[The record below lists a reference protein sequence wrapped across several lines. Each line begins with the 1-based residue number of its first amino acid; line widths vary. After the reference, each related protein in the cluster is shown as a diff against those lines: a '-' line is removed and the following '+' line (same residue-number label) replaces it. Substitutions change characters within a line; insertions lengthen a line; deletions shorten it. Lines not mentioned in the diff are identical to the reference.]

1 MKIVMVRLCVMIL
14 ASLLVASA
22 QTVSQR
28 SMARDTLKYNA
39 AAVTVVA
46 TRQPELNL
54 EVPLA
59 TTVVPREQFQL
70 NRNYGLDEAL
80 SLVPGALVQSRTGNH
95 DVRVLIRGFGARGAG
110 ERSNAGTSRGVRFY
124 IDGFPETEPDGRT
137 AFDVIDLG
145 ATQTIEVL
153 RSNASALWGNAAGGV
168 IHLSTVP
175 AIGTR
180 QAMAEV
186 TTGSFGFLRSAV
198 RLAAPLGDDEGV
210 AYAHLTNTSFD
221 GWREHSRSSNFQVT
235 AGALSRLA
243 QRTQLGVFVVGSSNT
258 FRIPGPLTEAEFQA
272 NPQKAQDDPAVY
284 NPTYVARD
292 ERRSNRLGRIGV
304 RLEQGIGDG
313 ELMVQVFAQPKF
325 LQRSERNTFR
335 DFTRY
340 HVGGSVTFRHSTEI
354 SQQVRNQLLLGVD
367 EQYQDGAILFY
378 AYDLATG
385 GRGPLRTNKREGA
398 ENTGVFVQNEI
409 TIGAWSVMLGLRQDW
424 LSYYY
429 GDFLNPRLNDR
440 RTFAQL
446 SPKVGLTYRFGEL
459 TSVYVNYGR
468 GVEIPAGNE
477 TDPPSVF
484 GEDTVR
490 AINPLLEPIRS
501 ETYEVGIKQILMVGS
516 GILRAVSYDLA
527 AYFIRTWNDLIPYR
541 GGRFYLPAG
550 RTERIGGELGIRA
563 DFAEGVGLLGAV
575 TLMQPRLAEYIIDS
589 VYTKASY
596 DASLDGKK
604 ADLSG
609 NRMPGIPSLFAT
621 VRLQYTPS
629 WFERLRVEVE
639 ARYVGSYYA
648 DDRNQYSVPAYT
660 VIDAGV
666 RYEQPLPSGTV
677 LALELRGMNLT
688 DQRYVASVW
697 INPDV
702 TSAGAAYI
710 EPGLPR
716 NLMLRVSVRQQW

>member
-1 MKIVMVRLCVMIL
+1 MNIIIAIVCCVCVL
-14 ASLLVASA
+14 AA
-22 QTVSQR
+22 QQR
-28 SMARDTLKYNA
+28 VPKKTIPERDTLQYNA
-39 AAVTVVA
+39 SAVTVVA
-46 TRQPELNL
+46 MRQPEYNL

-110 ERSNAGTSRGVRFY
+110 ERSNAGTSRGVRFS
-124 IDGFPETEPDGRT
+124 IDGFPVTEPDGRT
-137 AFDVIDLG
+137 AFDLVDLG
-145 ATQTIEVL
+145 ATQSIEVL

-168 IHLSTVP
+168 ISLQTLPPLGSRYS
-175 AIGTR
+175 I
-180 QAMAEV
+180 AELGS
-186 TTGSFGFLRSAV
+186 GSFGFLRSAI
-198 RLAAPLGDDEGV
+198 RLASPLGSEGV
-210 AYAHLTNTSFD
+210 VYANVTNTSFD
-221 GWREHSRSSNFQVT
+221 GWREHSRSSNFQFT
-235 AGALSRLA
+235 AGVVSQLDERSR
-243 QRTQLGVFVVGSSNT
+243 LGVFAIGASNT
-258 FRIPGPLTEAEFQA
+258 FRIPGPLTEAEFRT
-272 NPQKAQDDPAVY
+272 NPRKAQDDLAIY

-304 RLEQGIGDG
+304 RLEQGLGPG
-313 ELMVQVFAQPKF
+313 EVMLQLFAEPKF

-340 HVGGSVTFRHSTEI
+340 HIGGSATYVVATDIDTN
-354 SQQVRNQLLLGVD
+354 VRNRFLAGFD

-378 AYDLATG
+378 ALDLATN

-398 ENTGVFVQNEI
+398 ENTGVFVQDELMW
-409 TIGAWSVMLGLRQDW
+409 GAWSIVLGIRQDW

-446 SPKVGLTYRFGEL
+446 SPKVGLTYRLTEL
-459 TSVYVNYGR
+459 ASLYINYGR

-501 ETYEVGIKQILMVGS
+501 ETFEIGAKQIVPFEGS
-516 GILRAVSYDLA
+516 FLRALSYDA
-527 AYFIRTWNDLIPYR
+527 AVYAIVTWNDLIPYR
-541 GGRFYLPAG
+541 GGRFYLSAG
-550 RTERIGGELGIRA
+550 RTERFGGELGFRA
-563 DFAEGVGLLGAV
+563 DFVGGVSLLGALTV
-575 TLMQPRLAEYIIDS
+575 MRTRLAHYVIDS
-589 VYTKASY
+589 LYTQARY
-596 DASLDGKK
+596 NPAFEGKK

-609 NRMPGIPSLFAT
+609 NAMPGVPDLVAT
-621 VRLQYTPS
+621 LRVQYVPA
-629 WFERLRVEVE
+629 WIDRLRLELE
-639 ARYVGSYYA
+639 MRHVGGYYA
-648 DDRNQYSVPAYT
+648 DDRNAASVPAYT
-660 VIDAGV
+660 VFDVGL
-666 RYEQPLPSGTV
+666 RYEQPIWSGTTLV
-677 LALELRGMNLT
+677 GEIRGMNIT
-688 DQRYVASVW
+688 DERYVASVW

-702 TSAGAAYI
+702 SSAGAAYI

-716 NLMLRVSVRQQW
+716 MFAARLKVRQTW